1 MNRLFKGVGKM
12 ISNDKVLKLNVP
24 ENIDSL
30 VPYPPGKPI
39 EELERELGISGSIKL
54 ASNENPLGP
63 SSKAIEAIA
72 GALRNLHRYPDGS
85 CFYLREKLA
94 SFLDV
99 SPEMLVFGN
108 GSNEIIELL
117 VRTFLQRNDEIIMA
131 SPTFAV
137 YPIVVKSVGGKS
149 LEVPLKDFRHD
160 LDAMAELINTKT
172 RMIFIANPNNPTGT
186 IVTGDDFDRFMKKV
200 PEGVV
205 VCVDEAY
212 FEFVESRA
220 FPDVMRHIREGRPVL
235 LLRTFSKI
243 YGLAGLRIGYGVSN
257 QGIID
262 YMNRVRQPFN
272 VNSLAQVAAIAALD
286 DRDHI
291 ARTRQNNAAGLKYL
305 FGKIMSLGFEC
316 VPTEANFFL
325 VRLNPGDGSRV
336 YNELLK
342 KGVIVRPMA
351 SYNMPDYIRVT
362 VGLPEENKRFIE
374 AFSQLAG
381 E

>member
-1 MNRLFKGVGKM
+1 M
-12 ISNDKVLKLNVP
+12 ITKDKVLKLSVP
-24 ENIDSL
+24 KNISSL

-39 EELERELGISGSIKL
+39 EELERELGITGSIKL

-63 SSKAIEAIA
+63 SRKAIEAVE
-72 GALRNLHRYPDGS
+72 GALTNLHRYPDGS
-85 CFYLREKLA
+85 CYYLREKLA
-94 SFLDV
+94 GKLSV
-99 SPEMLVFGN
+99 SPEMLIFGN

-117 VRTFLQRNDEIIMA
+117 VRTFLRKNDEVIMG
-131 SPTFAV
+131 SPSFAV

-160 LDAMAELINTKT
+160 LDAMAELINKET
-172 RMIFIANPNNPTGT
+172 RIVFIANPNNPTGT
-186 IVTGDDFDRFMKKV
+186 IVTRAEFDRFMKRV
-200 PEGVV
+200 PEDVV

-212 FEFVESRA
+212 FEFVKSKE
-220 FPDVMRHIREGRPVL
+220 FPDAMGYMREGRPVL

-243 YGLAGLRIGYGVSN
+243 YGLAGLRIGYGVAN
-257 QGIID
+257 PWMID

-272 VNSLAQVAAIAALD
+272 VNSIAQVAALAALD
-286 DRDHI
+286 DTEHLT
-291 ARTRQNNAAGLKYL
+291 RTRANNAEGLKCL
-305 FGKIMSLGFEC
+305 FREVKKLGFEC

-325 VRLNPGDGSRV
+325 IRLNPGDGKRV

-374 AFSQLAG
+374 AFSQLLRK
-381 E
+381 